1 MSNNELINLNFYQE
15 AKNKLSGVQVCHR
28 HTKFQLEHFII
39 EKEITHQSK
48 MQKCLKEMEVRVTS
62 IGEALMS
69 LEDTKDDIELLNL
82 KKINIE
88 KKKTKNNINKK
99 FKEIHLRKTDRK
111 IDFLNNSLKSLN
123 KKIKETQ
130 EEIEYFI
137 NKYKELEKIEPL
149 KDYDD
154 VSENKNFWNKNFS
167 RELQLRLMMQKPID
181 LELMKCILS
190 LNNDSPVKIETIK
203 MLEQIQS
210 QAINLNKIEA
220 K

>member
-15 AKNKLSGVQVCHR
+15 AKNKLSEVQVCHR

-111 IDFLNNSLKSLN
+111 IDFLNNSLKTLN

-154 VSENKNFWNKNFS
+154 VLENKKFWNKNFS

-210 QAINLNKIEA
+210 QAISKIEV

>member
-1 MSNNELINLNFYQE
+1 
-15 AKNKLSGVQVCHR
+15 
-28 HTKFQLEHFII
+28 
-39 EKEITHQSK
+39 

-210 QAINLNKIEA
+210 QAINLNKIGA

>member
-1 MSNNELINLNFYQE
+1 MIIIFSSISSTLSLLQYNQNDQNDQFSYTYYSSLIVKIFLTILTILTTLISAWMKKQNYVENISESSKYSL
-15 AKNKLSGVQVCHR
+15 KINKLKGDVNSVMR
-28 HTKFQLEHFII
+28 EPIDT
-39 EKEITHQSK
+39 
-48 MQKCLKEMEVRVTS
+48 
-62 IGEALMS
+62 LMS
-69 LEDTKDDIELLNL
+69 YDT
-82 KKINIE
+82 
-88 KKKTKNNINKK
+88 
-99 FKEIHLRKTDRK
+99 
-111 IDFLNNSLKSLN
+111 
-123 KKIKETQ
+123 
-130 EEIEYFI
+130 FI

-190 LNNDSPVKIETIK
+190 LNNYSPVKIETIK

-210 QAINLNKIEA
+210 QAINLNKIGA